1 MCIRDRTLE
10 EIANYIVSDG
20 KGILAADE
28 SSGTIEKRFKSINV
42 ESTEDNR
49 RKYREMLFRS
59 PVMAEAIGGVILF
72 DETLRQKSSD
82 GDYLR
87 NVILDHGSLPGIK
100 VDQGVKEFEGGSDE
114 KITTGL
120 DGLHERCQEYEKL
133 GAKFTK
139 WRAVINVSD
148 EIPSNNCISEN
159 MNALAE
165 YALIAQQSNMVPIV
179 EPEVIM
185 DGSHSVERC
194 HEVTNQTLLVLFE
207 MLDKK
212 NVNIKGTLL
221 KPNMVVS
228 GTENNYQAPIEE
240 VAEKT
245 LQCLKS
251 SVPDELPGIVF
262 LSGGQSDLD
271 ATAHLDAMNKIGGFK
286 WKLSF
291 SYGRA
296 LQQAALKTWAGKD
309 DNLEAAQ
316 KAFSHRA
323 VMNMKAAQGQ
333 WDKSLEG

>member
-1 MCIRDRTLE
+1 MIPKTLE
-10 EIANYIVSDG
+10 EIADYIVSDG

-185 DGSHSVERC
+185 DGVHSVERC

-251 SVPDELPGIVF
+251 SVPEELPGIVF

-271 ATAHLDAMNKIGGFK
+271 ATAHLNAMNKIGGFK

>member
-1 MCIRDRTLE
+1 MIPKTLE

-72 DETLRQKSSD
+72 DETLKQKSSD

-296 LQQAALKTWAGKD
+296 LQQAALKTWAGED

-323 VMNMKAAQGQ
+323 VMNKKAAQGQ

>member
-1 MCIRDRTLE
+1 MIPKTLE

-42 ESTEDNR
+42 ESTENNR

-296 LQQAALKTWAGKD
+296 LQQAALKTWAGED

>member
-1 MCIRDRTLE
+1 MIPKTLE

-82 GDYLR
+82 GDYLK
-87 NVILDHGSLPGIK
+87 NIILDHGSLPGIK

-148 EIPSNNCISEN
+148 EIPSNNCINEN

-165 YALIAQQSNMVPIV
+165 YALIAQQNNMVPIV

-194 HEVTNQTLLVLFE
+194 HEVTNQTLLALFE

-296 LQQAALKTWAGKD
+296 LQQAALKTWAGED

>member
-1 MCIRDRTLE
+1 MIPKTLE

-87 NVILDHGSLPGIK
+87 NIILDHGSLPGIK

-148 EIPSNNCISEN
+148 EIPSNNCINEN

-165 YALIAQQSNMVPIV
+165 YALIAQQNNMVPIV

-296 LQQAALKTWAGKD
+296 LQQAALKTWAGED

>member
-1 MCIRDRTLE
+1 MIPKTLE

-165 YALIAQQSNMVPIV
+165 YALIAQQNNMVPIV

-212 NVNIKGTLL
+212 NVKIKGTLL

-228 GTENNYQAPIEE
+228 GTENNYQAPIEV

-323 VMNMKAAQGQ
+323 VMNMKAAKGQ

>member
-1 MCIRDRTLE
+1 MIPKTLE
-10 EIANYIVSDG
+10 EIANYIVNDG

-72 DETLRQKSSD
+72 DETLKQKSSD

-165 YALIAQQSNMVPIV
+165 YALIAQQNNMVPIV

-212 NVNIKGTLL
+212 NVKIKGTLL

-228 GTENNYQAPIEE
+228 GTENNYQAPIEV

-296 LQQAALKTWAGKD
+296 LQQAALKTWAGED

>member
-1 MCIRDRTLE
+1 MIPKTLE

-148 EIPSNNCISEN
+148 EMPSNNCISEN

-296 LQQAALKTWAGKD
+296 LQQAALKTWAGED

>member
-1 MCIRDRTLE
+1 MIPKTLE

-72 DETLRQKSSD
+72 DETLRQKSGD

-165 YALIAQQSNMVPIV
+165 YALIAQQNNMVPIV

-207 MLDKK
+207 MLGKK

-296 LQQAALKTWAGKD
+296 LQQAALKTWAGED

-316 KAFSHRA
+316 RAFSHRA
-323 VMNMKAAQGQ
+323 AMNMKAAQGQ

>member
-1 MCIRDRTLE
+1 MCIRDRE

-59 PVMAEAIGGVILF
+59 PAMAEAIGGVILF

-165 YALIAQQSNMVPIV
+165 YALIAQQNNMVPIV

-207 MLDKK
+207 MLDIK

-296 LQQAALKTWAGKD
+296 LQQAALKTWAGED

-323 VMNMKAAQGQ
+323 VMNMKAAH
-333 WDKSLEG
+333 

>member
-1 MCIRDRTLE
+1 MIPKTLE
-10 EIANYIVSDG
+10 EIANYIVNDG

-82 GDYLR
+82 GNYLR

-100 VDQGVKEFEGGSDE
+100 VDQGVKEFEDGSDE

-139 WRAVINVSD
+139 WRAVLNVSD

-309 DNLEAAQ
+309 HNLEAAQ

-323 VMNMKAAQGQ
+323 VMNMKAAKGQ

>member
-1 MCIRDRTLE
+1 MIPKTLE
-10 EIANYIVSDG
+10 EIANYIVSNG

-120 DGLHERCQEYEKL
+120 DGLHERCQEYEKH

-148 EIPSNNCISEN
+148 EIPSNNCINEN

-165 YALIAQQSNMVPIV
+165 YALIAQQNNMVPIV

>member
-1 MCIRDRTLE
+1 MIPKTLE

-148 EIPSNNCISEN
+148 EIPSNNCISAN

-165 YALIAQQSNMVPIV
+165 YALIAQQNNMVPIV

>member
-1 MCIRDRTLE
+1 MIPKTLE

-148 EIPSNNCISEN
+148 EMPSNNCISEN

-165 YALIAQQSNMVPIV
+165 YALIAQQNNMVPIV

-185 DGSHSVERC
+185 DGPHSVERC

-228 GTENNYQAPIEE
+228 GTENNYQAPIEV

-296 LQQAALKTWAGKD
+296 LQQAALKTWAGED

>member
-1 MCIRDRTLE
+1 MIPKTLE

-59 PVMAEAIGGVILF
+59 PVMADAIGGVILF
-72 DETLRQKSSD
+72 DETLRQKSGE

-87 NVILDHGSLPGIK
+87 NIILDHGSLPGIK

-165 YALIAQQSNMVPIV
+165 YALIAQQNNMVPIV

-228 GTENNYQAPIEE
+228 GTENNYQAPIEV

-271 ATAHLDAMNKIGGFK
+271 ATAHLNEMNKIGGFK

-296 LQQAALKTWAGKD
+296 LQQAALKTWAGED

-323 VMNMKAAQGQ
+323 VMNMKAAKGQ

>member
-1 MCIRDRTLE
+1 MIPKTLE

-228 GTENNYQAPIEE
+228 GTEDNYQAPIEE

-245 LQCLKS
+245 LKCLKS

>member
-1 MCIRDRTLE
+1 MIPKTLE

-59 PVMAEAIGGVILF
+59 PAMAEAIGGVILF

-165 YALIAQQSNMVPIV
+165 YALIAQQNNMVPIV

-207 MLDKK
+207 MLNKK

>member
-1 MCIRDRTLE
+1 MIPKTLE

-296 LQQAALKTWAGKD
+296 LQQAALKTWAGED
-309 DNLEAAQ
+309 DNLDAAQ

>member
-1 MCIRDRTLE
+1 MIPKTLE

-72 DETLRQKSSD
+72 DETLRQKSGD

-165 YALIAQQSNMVPIV
+165 YALIAQQNNMVPIV

-296 LQQAALKTWAGKD
+296 LQQAALKAWAGKD

>member
-1 MCIRDRTLE
+1 MIPKTLE

-148 EIPSNNCISEN
+148 EIPSNNCINEN

>member
-1 MCIRDRTLE
+1 MIPKTLE

-87 NVILDHGSLPGIK
+87 NVILNHSSLPGLK

-165 YALIAQQSNMVPIV
+165 YALIAQQNNMVPIV

-228 GTENNYQAPIEE
+228 GTENNYQAPVEE

-296 LQQAALKTWAGKD
+296 LQQAALKTWAGED
-309 DNLEAAQ
+309 NNLEAAQ

>member
-1 MCIRDRTLE
+1 MIPKTLE

-49 RKYREMLFRS
+49 RKYREMVFRS
-59 PVMAEAIGGVILF
+59 PIMAEAIGGVILF
-72 DETLRQKSSD
+72 DETLRQKSGD

-165 YALIAQQSNMVPIV
+165 YALIAQQNNMVPIV

-271 ATAHLDAMNKIGGFK
+271 ATALLDAMNKIGGFK

>member
-1 MCIRDRTLE
+1 MIPKTLE

-296 LQQAALKTWAGKD
+296 LQQAALKTWAGQD

>member
-1 MCIRDRTLE
+1 MIPKTLE
-10 EIANYIVSDG
+10 DIASYIVKDG

-28 SSGTIEKRFKSINV
+28 STGTIEKRFKSIDV

-59 PVMAEAIGGVILF
+59 PAMAEAIGGVILF
-72 DETLRQKSSD
+72 DETLRQKAKD
-82 GDYLR
+82 GSYLR
-87 NVILDHGSLPGIK
+87 DVILNHGSLPGIK
-100 VDQGVKEFEGGSDE
+100 VDQGVKELEDNSDE

-120 DGLHERCQEYEKL
+120 DGLNERCREYGAL

-139 WRAVINVSD
+139 WRAVINISD
-148 EIPSNNCISEN
+148 GMPSTKCINEN
-159 MNALAE
+159 MLALSE
-165 YALIAQQSNMVPIV
+165 YALIAQENNMVPIV

-185 DGSHSVERC
+185 DGPHTIDQC
-194 HEVTNQTLLVLFE
+194 YDVTKNTLSVLFE

-212 NVNIKGTLL
+212 NINIRGTLL

-228 GTENNYQAPIEE
+228 GTENSHQANYKE

-245 LQCLKS
+245 LDCLNS

-262 LSGGQSDLD
+262 LSGGQSDID
-271 ATAHLDAMNKIGGFK
+271 ATAHLDEMNKIGGFK

-296 LQQAALKTWAGKD
+296 LQQAALKAWSGND
-309 DNLEAAQ
+309 SNLEHAQ
-316 KAFSHRA
+316 KAFGHRA
-323 VMNMKAAQGQ
+323 IMNMKASLGE
-333 WDKSLEG
+333 WSESLEA

>member
-1 MCIRDRTLE
+1 MIPKTLE

-114 KITTGL
+114 KITSGL

-165 YALIAQQSNMVPIV
+165 YALIAQQNNMVPIV

-296 LQQAALKTWAGKD
+296 LQQAALKAWAGED

>member
-1 MCIRDRTLE
+1 MIPKTLE

-251 SVPDELPGIVF
+251 SVPDELPGMVF

-296 LQQAALKTWAGKD
+296 LQQAALKTWAGED

>member
-1 MCIRDRTLE
+1 MIPKTLE

-148 EIPSNNCISEN
+148 EIPSSLCMFEN
-159 MNALAE
+159 MKALAT
-165 YALIAQQSNMVPIV
+165 YALIAQENNMVPIV

-296 LQQAALKTWAGKD
+296 LQQAALKTWAGED

>member
-1 MCIRDRTLE
+1 MIPKTLE
-10 EIANYIVSDG
+10 EIANYIVSNG

-28 SSGTIEKRFKSINV
+28 SSGTIEKRFRSINV
-42 ESTEDNR
+42 ESTEENR

-59 PVMAEAIGGVILF
+59 PVMTEAIGGVILF
-72 DETLRQKSSD
+72 DETLRQESSD

-165 YALIAQQSNMVPIV
+165 YALIAQQNNMVPIV

-296 LQQAALKTWAGKD
+296 LQQAALKIWAGKD

>member
-1 MCIRDRTLE
+1 MIPKTLE
-10 EIANYIVSDG
+10 EIAIYIVSNG

-165 YALIAQQSNMVPIV
+165 YALIAQQNNMVPIV

-296 LQQAALKTWAGKD
+296 LQQAALKTWAGED

>member
-1 MCIRDRTLE
+1 MIPKTLE
-10 EIANYIVSDG
+10 EIANYIVNDG

-165 YALIAQQSNMVPIV
+165 YALIAQQNNMVPIV

-212 NVNIKGTLL
+212 NVKIKGTLL

>member
-1 MCIRDRTLE
+1 MIPKTLE

-87 NVILDHGSLPGIK
+87 NIILDHGSLPGIK
-100 VDQGVKEFEGGSDE
+100 VDQGVKEFEDGSDE

>member
-1 MCIRDRTLE
+1 MIPKTLE

-165 YALIAQQSNMVPIV
+165 YALIAQQNNMVPIV

-271 ATAHLDAMNKIGGFK
+271 ATAHLDTMNKIGGFK

-323 VMNMKAAQGQ
+323 AMNMKAAQGQ

>member
-1 MCIRDRTLE
+1 MIPKTLE

-82 GDYLR
+82 GEYLR
-87 NVILDHGSLPGIK
+87 DVILDHGSLPGIK